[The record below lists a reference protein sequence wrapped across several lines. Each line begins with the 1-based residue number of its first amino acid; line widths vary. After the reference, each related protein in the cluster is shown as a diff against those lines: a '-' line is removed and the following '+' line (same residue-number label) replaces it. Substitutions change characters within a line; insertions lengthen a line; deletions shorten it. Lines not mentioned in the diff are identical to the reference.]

1 MELKFSSPVLYEGNY
16 IPVEYTGYG
25 IDISPEFNIEGISE
39 DAVSMIITLDDANHP
54 RIKNFNHWIAYNIP
68 PVSNIPSRLPK
79 GAVVEEPIH
88 MQQGR
93 AYGNHKYR
101 GPKTPYGETHVYVY
115 NLYVLDCTLDAGWWS
130 NKKKIMK
137 LAEGHIIQSAKISCL
152 FTPGEKKK

>member
-1 MELKFSSPVLYEGNY
+1 MELEFSSPNLKAGDF
-16 IPVEYTGYG
+16 IPFEYTGYG
-25 IDISPEFNIEGISE
+25 IDISPEFHIKGISE
-39 DAVSMIITLDDANHP
+39 DAVAMIITLDDADHP
-54 RIKNFNHWIAYNIP
+54 RIKNFNHWIAFNIP
-68 PVSNIPSRLPK
+68 LVEIIPSRLPK
-79 GAVVEEPIH
+79 GASIEEPIH

-115 NLYVLDCTLDAGWWS
+115 NLYILDCKLETGRWS

-137 LAEGHIIQSAKISCL
+137 LAEGHIIQSARISCL